1 MILRYLDF
9 VGICICSWV
18 VLLLV
23 LGCITRLILV
33 SYYTVAILDPK
44 SIGPFEI
51 KEGKE
56 KLKRYGALVKCLA
69 SRAIDIET
77 TKSMDT
83 DLFILALRRFIAR
96 RGNIR
101 SIRCDNEINFI
112 GTEKKLEKSMNEMD
126 NKRIENS
133 KEKI

>member
-1 MILRYLDF
+1 M
-9 VGICICSWV
+9 
-18 VLLLV
+18 
-23 LGCITRLILV
+23 LG
-33 SYYTVAILDPK
+33 K
-44 SIGPFEI
+44 SCYWHWNDQE
-51 KEGKE
+51 
-56 KLKRYGALVKCLA
+56 YG
-69 SRAIDIET
+69 
-77 TKSMDT
+77 T

-96 RGNIR
+96 RGNIK